1 MNPITRLSL
10 VDRSDAD
17 LSIVAQCRLLKVAR
31 STLYYRAAPASE
43 DDLRLMRRLDEQY
56 LATPFY
62 GSRRMVSVLRREG
75 EAVNRKRV
83 RRLMRLMGLEAIYQK
98 PNTSRRHPEHKVY
111 PYLLR
116 DLVID
121 RPNQV
126 WCADITYIPLSK
138 GFVYLVAVMDWF
150 SRRVLAWRI
159 SIGLDMAFC
168 VEALQDALD
177 RYGQPEIFN
186 TDQGVQFTSGDFID
200 ELAGRGV
207 RISMDGKGR
216 FLDNIFIERLWRS
229 LKYEEVF
236 IKAYASVGE
245 ARRGISG
252 WLAFYNDARLHQAL
266 GYRTPREMF
275 ESTPTCGHVDNAS
288 ALTTSPQ
295 APHQQQRDSID
306 IQNVL
311 SSFVAPFVRVGGVA
325 TGGSSLS
332 SPRFL
337 SNGWGPPQCSGSNR
351 WHRRPATLLPEYS
364 RYGADGDQIGAPAPT
379 PTADA

>member
-1 MNPITRLSL
+1 MNQITRLSL
-10 VDRSDAD
+10 VERPDAD

-31 STLYYRAAPASE
+31 STLYHRAAPVST
-43 DDLRLMRRLDEQY
+43 DDLRLMWLLDEQY

-62 GSRRMVSVLRREG
+62 GSRRMVAVLRRSG

-83 RRLMRLMGLEAIYQK
+83 RRLMRLMGIEAIYQK

-126 WCADITYIPLSK
+126 WCADITYIPLAK

-150 SRRVLAWRI
+150 SRRVLAWRL

-168 VEALQDALD
+168 VEALQDAMD

-200 ELAGRGV
+200 ELTDRGV

-229 LKYEEVF
+229 LKYEDVY

-245 ARRGISG
+245 ARGGIG
-252 WLAFYNDARLHQAL
+252 RWLVFYNDVRLHQAL

-275 ESTPTCGHVDNAS
+275 EAVPTCGYVDNAS

-295 APHQQQRDSID
+295 GPQQQQRDSID
-306 IQNVL
+306 NQNVL
-311 SSFVAPFVRVGGVA
+311 CSFTAPIAPAGGVA
-325 TGGSSLS
+325 TGGS
-332 SPRFL
+332 
-337 SNGWGPPQCSGSNR
+337 
-351 WHRRPATLLPEYS
+351 LP
-364 RYGADGDQIGAPAPT
+364 
-379 PTADA
+379 